1 MLKNKQFKKRYDA
14 NLNIYLVNYMRRKC
28 FEVRNNHKN
37 ILVIFNYLPN
47 ATYPT
52 HSTPFLRQIIYFLSY
67 NTLHIPHKHVA

>member
-1 MLKNKQFKKRYDA
+1 MNNLKNVMMRILTSISLIYD
-14 NLNIYLVNYMRRKC
+14 YMRRKY

-52 HSTPFLRQIIYFLSY
+52 YSTPFLRQIIYFLSY
-67 NTLHIPHKHVA
+67 NILHIPHKHVA